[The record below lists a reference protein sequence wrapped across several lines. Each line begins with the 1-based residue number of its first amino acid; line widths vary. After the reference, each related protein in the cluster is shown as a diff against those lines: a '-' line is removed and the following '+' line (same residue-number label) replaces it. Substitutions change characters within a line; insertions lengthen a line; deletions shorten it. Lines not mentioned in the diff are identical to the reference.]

1 MEITNLNYF
10 YGRGIIWR
18 TYKNLLYREREE
30 YVKKNSLMK
39 ELGRCLLDVDSR
51 CFSVLEIVDVFNA
64 MPEEDR
70 KILYMRYCYGLQ
82 VKELAQIYGI
92 TSSAMSQRIS
102 RCRKMLRKA
111 WEAGRSD

>member
-1 MEITNLNYF
+1 MEITNPNYY

-30 YVKKNSLMK
+30 YEKKNRLMK

-51 CFSVLEIVDVFNA
+51 CFSVLEIVDIFNA

-70 KILYMRYCYGLQ
+70 KILYLRYCYGLQ
-82 VKELAQIYGI
+82 VKELAPIYGI
-92 TSSAMSQRIS
+92 TPSAMSQRITK
-102 RCRKMLRKA
+102 CRKMFRAA
-111 WEAGRSD
+111 WEAGSSD